1 MGRKKGIR
9 RTTSQWRSLMDNQK
23 QSGLTVE
30 QFCKHHGLTQSYF
43 YLWRKKLAAD
53 TPDHLIK
60 PDSSGHAQW
69 VNVSPPASVA
79 EGDVRCCSLARPQQ
93 RTSLDA
99 SGLIKVIID

>member
-1 MGRKKGIR
+1 MGRKTGIR
-9 RTTSQWRSLMDNQK
+9 RTTNQWRSLVDDQK

-30 QFCKHHGLTQSYF
+30 QFCKHHGLTQSNF

-69 VNVSPPASVA
+69 INVSAPAAVVGSTWDI
-79 EGDVRCCSLARPQQ
+79 E
-93 RTSLDA
+93 LDLPNGVTLRMRSA
-99 SGLIKVIID
+99 